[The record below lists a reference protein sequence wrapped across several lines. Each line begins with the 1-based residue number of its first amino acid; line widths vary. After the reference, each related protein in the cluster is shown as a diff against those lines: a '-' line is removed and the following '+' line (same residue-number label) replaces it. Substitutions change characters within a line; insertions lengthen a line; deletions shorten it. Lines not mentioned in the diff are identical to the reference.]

1 MDYTQKQYD
10 KYREDYE
17 EFLGKYN
24 NLKAYTQ
31 SLQDTVPEDLD
42 PVLEEV
48 LSYYEYYKAECSK
61 AGVKIEINHEDLAGV
76 TNRYQKLTESIRGD
90 VTIFHLLV
98 INPDWDYKYE
108 LEALD
113 KVYSNLIDKY
123 KMFLNA
129 IQITEGE

>member
-10 KYREDYE
+10 EYREDYE

-24 NLKAYTQ
+24 NLKAYIQ
-31 SLQDTVPEDLD
+31 SFQDTVPDDLD

-48 LSYYEYYKAECSK
+48 MTYWEYYNAECHN
-61 AGVKIEINHEDLAGV
+61 AGFKREINSEDLATI
-76 TNRYQKLTESIRGD
+76 TNRYETVLDTT
-90 VTIFHLLV
+90 TIHILRA
-98 INPDWDYKYE
+98 NPKWDYRYE
-108 LEALD
+108 LRALD
-113 KVYSNLIDKY
+113 TVYYNLIDKY

>member
-10 KYREDYE
+10 EYREDYE
-17 EFLGKYN
+17 EFLSKYN
-24 NLKAYTQ
+24 NLKAYIQ

-48 LSYYEYYKAECSK
+48 MSYWEYYNAECK
-61 AGVKIEINHEDLAGV
+61 KTGFKCEIYSDDLATT
-76 TNRYQKLTESIRGD
+76 TNRYETVLDTT
-90 VTIFHLLV
+90 TIHILRA
-98 INPDWDYKYE
+98 NPKWDYGYE
-108 LEALD
+108 LRALD
-113 KVYSNLIDKY
+113 TVYYNLIDKY